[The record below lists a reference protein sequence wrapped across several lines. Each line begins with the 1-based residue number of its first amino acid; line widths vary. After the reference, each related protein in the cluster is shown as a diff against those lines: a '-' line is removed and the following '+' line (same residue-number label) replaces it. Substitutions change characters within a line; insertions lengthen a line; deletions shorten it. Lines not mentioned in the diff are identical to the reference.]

1 MKINQVWV
9 TEHHIGG
16 TTGRSTGRHL
26 FKLREGHR
34 ALPAPVKTCLV
45 PGTSTYLKHFETT
58 NLGMYLLGSM
68 INGFN
73 GFSQGDQQTM
83 IVCKK
88 TRKAARRFSNGNGK
102 YGKSFVPG
110 RMRLGSG
117 LVFLSICAE
126 YLCWKKNRL
135 GPIFIHTSHES
146 WPTIDIHIVEEI
158 VEYHRI
164 SVVESQWISEIIE
177 TPSGYLCHGIIYKY
191 IYIHWLSPDK
201 KMPCRLWLRSY
212 DLLATLQLVQ
222 RPVASG
228 IRLSNCCI

>member
-83 IVCKK
+83 IVCNKNTK
-88 TRKAARRFSNGNGK
+88 SPAAARREIWEILCAWKTDGVGI
-102 YGKSFVPG
+102 
-110 RMRLGSG
+110 RSG
-117 LVFLSICAE
+117 VFIN
-126 YLCWKKNRL
+126 LCWISVLKKKPPRANFH
-135 GPIFIHTSHES
+135 PHFPWIMA
-146 WPTIDIHIVEEI
+146 
-158 VEYHRI
+158 YHRYTYSGGDSRI
-164 SVVESQWISEIIE
+164 S
-177 TPSGYLCHGIIYKY
+177 
-191 IYIHWLSPDK
+191 
-201 KMPCRLWLRSY
+201 
-212 DLLATLQLVQ
+212 
-222 RPVASG
+222 
-228 IRLSNCCI
+228 